1 MKNLFFLAAVA
12 VLVMSGCSRME
23 LAGVSASKYQEI
35 GERFSAVE
43 VEGRIVVEM
52 SGTDRMIGI
61 TADANIL
68 PYVEVY
74 VRNNTLFVGY
84 DDSVILPSGN
94 YETLVTIP
102 SSGDLKIIRAY
113 SSAVFRTDMQL
124 ESLSPVSL
132 SADSWSRLEFSGISV
147 NELIL
152 NLSANSDFTA
162 DMVSVSDASF
172 TLTGSSSASMNGVIK
187 TCRLMASDFSSLSP
201 LLLDYGSDY
210 MLEIYDFN
218 CTMNSSS
225 EAWIHSDGYISGS
238 LSSRS
243 RLYYTG
249 SALPSVIADD
259 NSDII
264 SKNPY

>member
-1 MKNLFFLAAVA
+1 
-12 VLVMSGCSRME
+12 ME

-61 TADANIL
+61 IADANIL

-102 SSGDLKIIRAY
+102 SSGDLKIIRAS

-147 NELIL
+147 TELIL

-201 LLLDYGSDY
+201 LPLDYGDY
-210 MLEIYDFN
+210 MLEVYDFN

-225 EAWIHSDGYISGS
+225 KAWIHSDGYISGS

-264 SKNPY
+264 SKNSY

>member
-1 MKNLFFLAAVA
+1 
-12 VLVMSGCSRME
+12 ME

-201 LLLDYGSDY
+201 LPLDYGSDY